1 MTVPDR
7 LDAVEPFLKDLFEA
21 GRYTIMSL
29 CTTESLV

>member
-21 GRYTIMSL
+21 GRHTFMP
-29 CTTESLV
+29 ESLYKGVH